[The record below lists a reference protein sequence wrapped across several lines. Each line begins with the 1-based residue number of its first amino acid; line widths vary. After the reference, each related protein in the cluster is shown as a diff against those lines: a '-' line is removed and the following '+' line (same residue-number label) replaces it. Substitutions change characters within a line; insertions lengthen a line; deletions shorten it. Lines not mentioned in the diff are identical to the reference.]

1 MDWSAGVL
9 ACIRPA
15 RFSQPRRLRSSQ
27 MLQLAQSSGSDY
39 NASLSNDLK
48 LVAQSRRRRIAKAQV
63 NNLLYIRVGEES
75 SKLANEQFD
84 VTVIGSGPGGY
95 VAAVRAGQLGLK
107 VAIVEKDKRLGGTC
121 TLRGCIPTKQLLM
134 SAHIYEQM
142 QHAADFGV
150 QASGI
155 QLAFADVQKRKD
167 KVVMKNSKG
176 IEYLM
181 KKNKATVF
189 KGTGKL
195 SLPGKVEVT
204 DAEGNKQTIQTK
216 NIIIATG
223 SVVRPI
229 PGFETDGV
237 HVVNSDHI
245 LELKDVPKSLIVM
258 GSGAVGVEFAS
269 VYSRFGAETTI
280 VELLPRL
287 VPLEDE
293 EVSKELER
301 SFRKRGIK
309 SQVDTKL
316 EKLEKTETGV
326 RVTGKTG
333 KGEAVTL
340 EAEMLLVAVGRMPYT
355 QGLGLEG
362 TKIKVDRG
370 FIAVDEYQ
378 QTAEKGVYAI
388 GDVVPT
394 PLLAHLASKEGIVAV
409 EHMAGKKD
417 VRPINLRLV
426 PNCTYCDPEVA
437 SVGLTEAKAKELG
450 YDVKVGKFPFSASGK
465 ARIIGEEEGFVKIV
479 AEKKYDEVLG
489 VHIIGPHATELIAE
503 ACVAMQLETTA
514 DELGRTMHA
523 HPTVSEAVMEA
534 AEGVHDM
541 AVHI

>member
-1 MDWSAGVL
+1 M
-9 ACIRPA
+9 
-15 RFSQPRRLRSSQ
+15 
-27 MLQLAQSSGSDY
+27 
-39 NASLSNDLK
+39 
-48 LVAQSRRRRIAKAQV
+48 
-63 NNLLYIRVGEES
+63 
-75 SKLANEQFD
+75 ANEQFD
-84 VTVIGSGPGGY
+84 VTIIGSGPGGY
-95 VAAVRAGQLGLK
+95 VAAIRAGQLGLK
-107 VAIVEKDKRLGGTC
+107 AAIIEKDKRLGGTC

-150 QASGI
+150 EASGI
-155 QLAFADVQKRKD
+155 QLAFANVQKRKD
-167 KVVMKNSKG
+167 KVVLKNSKG

-181 KKNKATVF
+181 KKNKVTVF
-189 KGTGKL
+189 NGTGKL
-195 SLPGKVEVT
+195 ALPGKVEVT
-204 DAEGNKQTIQTK
+204 GADGNKQTVNTK
-216 NIIIATG
+216 NVIIATG

-229 PGFETDGV
+229 PGFETDGRQ
-237 HVVNSDHI
+237 VVNSDHV
-245 LELKDVPKSLIVM
+245 LELKEVPKSLIVM
-258 GSGAVGVEFAS
+258 GAGAVGVEFAS

-316 EKLEKTETGV
+316 EKLEKTDSGIKV
-326 RVTGKTG
+326 SGKNS

-355 QGLGLEG
+355 EGLSLEG
-362 TKIKVDRG
+362 TKIEIEKG
-370 FIAVDEYQ
+370 FIKVDEYQ
-378 QTAEKGVYAI
+378 QTSEKGVYAI
-388 GDVVPT
+388 GDVIPT
-394 PLLAHLASKEGIVAV
+394 PLLAHLASKEGIVAI
-409 EHMAGKKD
+409 EHLSGQKD

-426 PNCTYCDPEVA
+426 PSCTYCDPEVG
-437 SVGLTEAKAKELG
+437 SVGLTEAKAREMD

-465 ARIIGEEEGFVKIV
+465 ARILGEEEGFVKIV
-479 AEKKYDEVLG
+479 ADKKYDEILG

-503 ACVAMQLETTA
+503 ACVAMQLESTA
-514 DELGRTMHA
+514 EELGRTIHA

-534 AEGVHDM
+534 AEGVHDL

>member
-1 MDWSAGVL
+1 
-9 ACIRPA
+9 
-15 RFSQPRRLRSSQ
+15 
-27 MLQLAQSSGSDY
+27 
-39 NASLSNDLK
+39 
-48 LVAQSRRRRIAKAQV
+48 
-63 NNLLYIRVGEES
+63 
-75 SKLANEQFD
+75 LANEQFD

-95 VAAVRAGQLGLK
+95 VAAIRAGQLGLK

-134 SAHIYEQM
+134 SAHVYEQM

-150 QASGI
+150 QASEI
-155 QLAFADVQKRKD
+155 QLAFADVQKRKE

-181 KKNKATVF
+181 KKNKCTVF
-189 KGTGKL
+189 KGAGRL
-195 SLPGKVEVT
+195 ALPGKVEVT
-204 DAEGNKQTIQTK
+204 AEDGSKQTIESK
-216 NIIIATG
+216 SIIIATG

-229 PGFETDGV
+229 PGFETDGKQ
-237 HVVNSDHI
+237 VVNSDHI
-245 LELKDVPKSLIVM
+245 LELTDVPKSLIVM
-258 GSGAVGVEFAS
+258 GAGAVGVEFAS

-293 EVSKELER
+293 EVSAELAK

-316 EKLEKTETGV
+316 EKLEKTDKGV
-326 RVTGKTG
+326 VVTGKTS
-333 KGEAVTL
+333 KGEEVRL
-340 EAEMLLVAVGRMPYT
+340 EAEMLLVAVGRMPFT
-355 QGLGLEG
+355 EGLGLEK
-362 TKIKVDRG
+362 TKIKVEKG
-370 FIAVDEYQ
+370 FIQVDEFQ

-409 EHMAGKKD
+409 EHIANKHP
-417 VRPINLRLV
+417 RPINLRLV

-437 SVGLTEAKAKELG
+437 SVGLTEAKAKEAG
-450 YDVKVGKFPFSASGK
+450 YDVKAGKFPFSASGK
-465 ARIIGEEEGFVKIV
+465 ARIIGEEEGFVKV
-479 AEKKYDEVLG
+479 VSEKKYDEILG

-503 ACVAMQLETTA
+503 ACVAMQLESTA
-514 DELGRTMHA
+514 EELGRTMHA

-534 AEGVHDM
+534 AENVEGM
-541 AVHI
+541 AIHI

>member
-1 MDWSAGVL
+1 L
-9 ACIRPA
+9 ADKQADNKKPEPQKA
-15 RFSQPRRLRSSQ
+15 EQPGSQ
-27 MLQLAQSSGSDY
+27 ATSD
-39 NASLSNDLK
+39 
-48 LVAQSRRRRIAKAQV
+48 
-63 NNLLYIRVGEES
+63 
-75 SKLANEQFD
+75 QFD
-84 VTVIGSGPGGY
+84 VTIIGSGPGGY
-95 VAAVRAGQLGLK
+95 VAAIRAGQLGLK
-107 VAIVEKDKRLGGTC
+107 VAMIEKDTRLGGTC
-121 TLRGCIPTKQLLM
+121 TLRGCIPTKQMLM
-134 SAHIYEQM
+134 SAHVYEQM

-167 KVVMKNSKG
+167 KVVLKNTKG

-181 KKNKATVF
+181 KKNKVTVF

-195 SLPGKVEVT
+195 ALPGKVEVT
-204 DAEGNKQTIQTK
+204 GADGAKQEIQTK

-245 LELKDVPKSLIVM
+245 LELKEVPKSLIVM
-258 GSGAVGVEFAS
+258 GAGAVGVEFAS

-280 VELLPRL
+280 VELMPRL

-293 EVSKELER
+293 EVSKELEK

-316 EKLEKTETGV
+316 EKLEKTDAGV
-326 RVTGKTG
+326 VVTGKTS
-333 KGEAVTL
+333 KGEAVRL
-340 EAEMLLVAVGRMPYT
+340 EAEMLLVAVGRMPFT
-355 QGLGLEG
+355 EGLGLEG
-362 TKIKVDRG
+362 TKIKVERG
-370 FIAVDEYQ
+370 FVQVDEYQ
-378 QTAEKGVYAI
+378 QTGEKGVYAI

-409 EHMAGKKD
+409 EHLAGQKN

-437 SVGLTEAKAKELG
+437 SVGLTEAKAREQG
-450 YDVKVGKFPFSASGK
+450 YDVKIGKFPFSASGK
-465 ARIIGEEEGFVKIV
+465 ARILGEEEGFVKIIG
-479 AEKKYDEVLG
+479 EGKYDEILG
-489 VHIIGPHATELIAE
+489 VHIIGAHATELIAE
-503 ACVAMQLETTA
+503 ACVAMQLESTA
-514 DELGRTMHA
+514 EELGRTMHA
-523 HPTVSEAVMEA
+523 HPTVSETVMEA
-534 AEGVHDM
+534 AEGVHGL